1 VGVKTVKIL
10 IIANFPL
17 STGGSGIYT
26 RSIAKFLSRKGH
38 KVTVAAC
45 DVKRRKYRSF
55 NYLPIIFR
63 QNPKRK
69 KYDVPMKLPCFNTN
83 PATDFRFLHMTKNQL
98 KTYLETL
105 EKRIGEIIKEV
116 QPDIIHVQ
124 HVWLTGY
131 VVSKFDVPFV
141 FTAHNTDQIAFEDP
155 RFARFKRYVRE
166 AVKKSRKIICISGQV
181 FDDVRRL
188 YKVRTKAAIIFNGAD
203 PSIFHK
209 EKVDKKKLL
218 RKYKVKPHD
227 YIVLM
232 VGRLSVL
239 KGIKYLLRAA
249 RYWESSGLDIGTII
263 IGEGIQRPK
272 YEEYIK
278 KKLKNTYL
286 LGHLM
291 QKEIRDFYNIAD
303 FTVIPSLKEGFGLVA
318 VESML
323 CGTPVIATDVGGL
336 PEIITKKSGVIIK
349 PEARFFIYREAMNFL
364 NNNFKRKIGGDCIKY
379 AKKQF
384 TWENIILETENVYK
398 DVTSL

>member
-1 VGVKTVKIL
+1 MKIL

-26 RSIAKFLSRKGH
+26 RSIAKLLSRKGH
-38 KVTVAAC
+38 EVTVAAC
-45 DVKRRKYRSF
+45 DVKHRKYRSF
-55 NYLPIIFR
+55 NYVPIIFR

-69 KYDVPMKLPCFNTN
+69 KYDVSIKLPCFNTN

-98 KTYLETL
+98 KIYLEAL
-105 EKRIGEIIKEV
+105 EKRIGELIKEV

-131 VVSKFDVPFV
+131 VVSKFDVPFI

-155 RFARFKRYVRE
+155 RCARFRRYVRR
-166 AVKKSRKIICISGQV
+166 AVKKSRKIICVSGQV
-181 FDDVRRL
+181 VDNVRRL
-188 YKVRTKAAIIFNGAD
+188 YKVRTKATIIFNGAD

-218 RKYKVKPHD
+218 RKYKVKFHD

-263 IGEGIQRPK
+263 IGEGIQRRK

-278 KKLKNTYL
+278 EKLKNAYM

-291 QKEIRDFYNIAD
+291 QKEIQDFYNIAD
-303 FTVIPSLKEGFGLVA
+303 CTVIPSLKEGFGLVA

-336 PEIITKKSGVIIK
+336 PEIITKRSGIIIK
-349 PEARFFIYREAMNFL
+349 PKARFFIYKEVMNFL
-364 NNNFKRKIGGDCIKY
+364 NNNLKRKMGSDCIKY
-379 AKKQF
+379 AKRQF
-384 TWENIILETENVYK
+384 TWENIILKMERVYK
-398 DVTSL
+398 DATSS

>member
-1 VGVKTVKIL
+1 
-10 IIANFPL
+10 
-17 STGGSGIYT
+17 
-26 RSIAKFLSRKGH
+26 
-38 KVTVAAC
+38 
-45 DVKRRKYRSF
+45 
-55 NYLPIIFR
+55 
-63 QNPKRK
+63 
-69 KYDVPMKLPCFNTN
+69 
-83 PATDFRFLHMTKNQL
+83 MTKNQL
-98 KTYLETL
+98 KIYLEAL
-105 EKRIGEIIKEV
+105 EKRIGELIKEV

-124 HVWLTGY
+124 HIWLTGY

-155 RFARFKRYVRE
+155 KCARFRRYVRK

-181 FDDVRRL
+181 FDNVRQL
-188 YKVRTKAAIIFNGAD
+188 YKVRTKATIIFNGAD
-203 PSIFHK
+203 PAIFHK

-218 RKYKVKPHD
+218 RKYKVKFHD

-278 KKLKNTYL
+278 ENLKNAYM

-291 QKEIRDFYNIAD
+291 QKEIQDFYNIAD

-336 PEIITKKSGVIIK
+336 PEIITKKSGIIIK
-349 PEARFFIYREAMNFL
+349 PKARFFIYKEGMNFL
-364 NNNFKRKIGGDCIKY
+364 NNNFKRKMGRDCIKY
-379 AKKQF
+379 AKRQF
-384 TWENIILETENVYK
+384 TWEKIILKMERVYK
-398 DVTSL
+398 DATSS